1 METPIPMTP
10 TLRRGTLQAPLV
22 VFALALAGCAAFP
35 SGLAP
40 DEPRAHD
47 ARRYTVDPAALR
59 ATLTSTDAAV
69 VRGHGAFGPLPT
81 VATDRWVGV
90 LDGAAYQIEVPRDWN
105 GELVM
110 YTHGYRGTGE
120 ALTVTPPRIRR
131 HLVANGYAW
140 AASSYSANHY
150 DVRAGVED
158 TNALA
163 LAFTRIARE
172 NGRALAEPTRRYV
185 TGHSMGGHIAAA
197 AVERETIERARSRVR
212 YDGAV
217 PMCGVMGD
225 TALFDGF
232 TAYQAAALQM
242 AGVKADGLPIPDW
255 PALAPK
261 VRERFF
267 STFPAPNV
275 PGVLTAD
282 GERLREVY
290 VGLSGGDRPGVRE
303 AFTLPPGGGG
313 FTATVWGGF
322 GADTRVSGILARPG
336 ADTRSVVYR
345 LPGDAALASTLNR
358 SALRVAA
365 DPQANL
371 PRRDGLRWIPVLPAQ
386 VSVPVV
392 SIHTIGDS
400 YVWFSMQQVYK
411 RRADAAGTADR
422 VVQRA
427 TRGLG
432 HCDFTLAEEEEAFDA
447 MTTWVR
453 FGRKPNGDDVLD
465 PATVAAPTYGCRF
478 SRTPR
483 DEDAPLVKSLRARLP
498 ACPEGSAARAF
509 GG

>member
-1 METPIPMTP
+1 MTP
-10 TLRRGTLQAPLV
+10 TFRRRAAPALL
-22 VFALALAGCAAFP
+22 ALALAGCAAFP

-40 DEPRAHD
+40 DEPRPHD
-47 ARRYTVDPAALR
+47 ARHYTVDEAALR
-59 ATLTSTDAAV
+59 ATLASTDPAV
-69 VRGHGAFGPLPT
+69 LKGHGAFAPLPT
-81 VATDRWVGV
+81 VETDRWVGV
-90 LDGAAYQIEVPRDWN
+90 LGGAAYQIEVPKDWN

-110 YTHGYRGTGE
+110 YTHGYRGTGA

-163 LAFTRIARE
+163 LAFTRIARG
-172 NGRALAEPTRRYV
+172 NGRALAEPVRRYV

-197 AVERETIERARSRVR
+197 AAERETIARARNRVR

-225 TALFDGF
+225 TALFEGF
-232 TAYQAAALQM
+232 TAYQAAALHM
-242 AGVKADGLPIPDW
+242 AGVRVDGLPIPDW
-255 PALAPK
+255 PAMAPK

-267 STFPAPNV
+267 STFPAQNV
-275 PGVLTAD
+275 PGVLTAE

-290 VGLSGGDRPGVRE
+290 VGLSGGERPGARE

-313 FTATVWGGF
+313 YAPIVWGSF
-322 GADTRVSGILARPG
+322 GADTRVNGILARPG
-336 ADTRSVVYR
+336 VDTRSAVYR
-345 LPGDAALASTLNR
+345 VPGDAALEAALNR
-358 SALRVAA
+358 SAMRVAA

-392 SIHTIGDS
+392 SIHTLGDG
-400 YVWFSMQQVYK
+400 YVWFSMQQAYK
-411 RRADAAGTADR
+411 RRADAAGTADKL
-422 VVQRA
+422 VQRA

-447 MTTWVR
+447 MASWVR
-453 FGRKPNGDDVLD
+453 FGRRPNGDEVLD
-465 PATVAAPTYGCRF
+465 AATVAAPTYGCPFTRA
-478 SRTPR
+478 PR
-483 DEDAPLVKSLRARLP
+483 EEDAPLVKSLRKRLP

>member
-1 METPIPMTP
+1 MTL
-10 TLRRGTLQAPLV
+10 TLRRTGAPAAL
-22 VFALALAGCAAFP
+22 FALLLVQGCAP
-35 SGLAP
+35 TAP

-47 ARRYTVDPAALR
+47 TRRYTVDPAALR
-59 ATLTSTDAAV
+59 ATLAPTDPGAL
-69 VRGHGAFGPLPT
+69 RGHGAFAPIDG

-90 LDGAAYQIEVPRDWN
+90 LEGAAYQVEVPRDWN
-105 GELVM
+105 GKLVL
-110 YTHGYRGTGE
+110 YAHGYRGTGP
-120 ALTVTPPRIRR
+120 ALTVAPPRIRR

-172 NGRALAEPTRRYV
+172 NGRVLPEPTHRFV

-197 AVERETIERARSRVR
+197 AVERETLERARNRVR

-232 TAYQAAALQM
+232 VAYQAAALHL
-242 AGVKADGLPIPDW
+242 AGVKVDGLPNPSW
-255 PALAPK
+255 SGQEAR

-267 STFPAPNV
+267 STFPAPNR

-282 GERLREVY
+282 GERLQKVWI
-290 VGLSGGDRPGVRE
+290 GLSGGERPG
-303 AFTLPPGGGG
+303 AGQSLTLAPGAGGY
-313 FTATVWGGF
+313 TPTVWAGF
-322 GADTRVSGILARPG
+322 GADTLINGILARPG
-336 ADTRSVVYR
+336 ADTRRIVYR
-345 LPGDAALASTLNR
+345 VPGDPALEADLNR

-371 PRRDGLRWIPVLPAQ
+371 PRRDGLRWVPVLPAR

-392 SIHTIGDS
+392 SIHTLGDG
-400 YVWFSMQQVYK
+400 YVWFSMQQEYR
-411 RRADAAGTADR
+411 RRADSAGTADK

-427 TRGLG
+427 MRGLG

-447 MTTWVR
+447 MALWVAT
-453 FGRKPNGDDVLD
+453 GRRPAGDDVLD
-465 PATVAAPTYGCRF
+465 PAVVADPHYGCRF
-478 SRTPR
+478 SRAAREADT
-483 DEDAPLVKSLRARLP
+483 ALVRSLRTKLP
-498 ACPEGSAARAF
+498 ACPAGSASPGF